1 MGTEA
6 LSAII
11 GATGISIVWSSDDR
25 KLGVGLAAD
34 EALSQTASATGRSL
48 AAKARRAGT
57 KTAARR
63 NHSAIAAAIDHQ
75 LAYTDCRSRR
85 RVIPLAIQLRVVTHR
100 RYSLEASGRN
110 ADDSRGR
117 QYSGLA

>member
-1 MGTEA
+1 M
-6 LSAII
+6 
-11 GATGISIVWSSDDR
+11 DR
-25 KLGVGLAAD
+25 RLGVGLAAD
-34 EALSQTASATGRSL
+34 EALSQTASATSRSL

-75 LAYTDCRSRR
+75 LAYAACRRCGRAIS
-85 RVIPLAIQLRVVTHR
+85 LAIQLRAVTHR
-100 RYSLEASGRN
+100 RYSLEASCRN

-117 QYSGLA
+117 RCSGLA